1 MKALRLLLFVALLFL
16 FNLNG
21 ITQDTTLVYVYEIRQ
36 EIGPEAWRNTQKAFE
51 EANNKEA
58 DLILIH
64 MNTYGGM
71 VNAADSIR
79 TKILNSEIPV
89 WVFIDNNAA
98 SAGALI
104 SIACDSI
111 YMRPGGNIGAATV
124 VDQSGKPVPDKYQS
138 FMRSMMRST
147 AESHGKDT
155 TITARGDT
163 IIEWHRDPAI
173 AEAMVDPRLAVE
185 GVIDSGKVISFT
197 TSEAIQYGFA
207 EAEAESIAELLD
219 KGNVN
224 NYRIVKQKLSTT
236 DKIIN
241 FLINPFV
248 HGILI
253 MIIIGGLYFEIQSPG
268 IGFPLAAAA
277 LATLLYFAPL
287 YLEGIAENWEVLI
300 FIGGVILI
308 MVEIFVIPGFGVA
321 GISGIVMVITGLT
334 LAMID
339 NVEFQMNP
347 NYVDTVMQS
356 LAVVVI
362 SSFLAFLGGI
372 WGSKKLFDSSFVP
385 GLALDTAQPTEE
397 GYSNVESS
405 FRNMTGRKGI
415 ASTMLRPSGTVE
427 IDDEHFDARAETG
440 FIETGTKIVVVRTS
454 ASQLY
459 VEPEDMDE

>member
-1 MKALRLLLFVALLFL
+1 MKQIRILLLSVLLISAIMA
-16 FNLNG
+16 NA
-21 ITQDTTLVYVYEIRQ
+21 QDSTIVYVYDIKQ
-36 EIGPEAWRNTQKAFE
+36 EIGPEAWRNTQKAFTA
-51 EANNKEA
+51 ANKKNA
-58 DLILIH
+58 DLVLIH

-79 TKILNSEIPV
+79 TKILNSDIPV

-104 SIACDSI
+104 SIACDSV

-155 TITARGDT
+155 TITAAGDT
-163 IIEWHRDPAI
+163 LIKWHRDPAI
-173 AEAMVDPRLAVE
+173 AEAMVDPRLEVD

-197 TSEAIQYGFA
+197 TSEAIKYGFA
-207 EAEAESIAELLD
+207 EAEAENIPEVLD

-224 NYRIVKQKLSTT
+224 NYRIIKQKLSAT

-300 FIGGVILI
+300 FIGGVVLI

-339 NVEFQMNP
+339 NLEFQMNP

-372 WGSKKLFDSSFVP
+372 WGSKKLFDNSFVP
-385 GLALDTAQPTEE
+385 GLALNDVQPTEE
-397 GYSNVESS
+397 GFSNVEAS
-405 FRNMTGRKGI
+405 FRSMTGKKGV

-427 IDDEHFDARAETG
+427 IDEEHFDARAETG
-440 FIETGTKIVVVRTS
+440 FIEAGTKIIVVRTS
-454 ASQLY
+454 SSQLY
-459 VEPEDMDE
+459 VEPEDMEE

>member
-1 MKALRLLLFVALLFL
+1 
-16 FNLNG
+16 
-21 ITQDTTLVYVYEIRQ
+21 
-36 EIGPEAWRNTQKAFE
+36 
-51 EANNKEA
+51 
-58 DLILIH
+58 
-64 MNTYGGM
+64 
-71 VNAADSIR
+71 
-79 TKILNSEIPV
+79 
-89 WVFIDNNAA
+89 
-98 SAGALI
+98 
-104 SIACDSI
+104 
-111 YMRPGGNIGAATV
+111 
-124 VDQSGKPVPDKYQS
+124 
-138 FMRSMMRST
+138 
-147 AESHGKDT
+147 
-155 TITARGDT
+155 
-163 IIEWHRDPAI
+163 
-173 AEAMVDPRLAVE
+173 AEAMVDPRLEVE

-197 TSEAIQYGFA
+197 TSEAIKYGFA
-207 EAEAESIAELLD
+207 EAEAENIPEVLD

-224 NYRIVKQKLSTT
+224 NYRIIKQKLSAT

-300 FIGGVILI
+300 FIGGVVLI

-339 NVEFQMNP
+339 NLEFQMNP

-372 WGSKKLFDSSFVP
+372 WGSKKLFDNSFVP
-385 GLALDTAQPTEE
+385 GLALDDVQTTEE
-397 GYSNVESS
+397 GFSNVEAS
-405 FRNMTGRKGI
+405 FRSMTGKKGV

-427 IDDEHFDARAETG
+427 IDEEHFDARAETG
-440 FIETGTKIVVVRTS
+440 FIEAGTKIIVVRTS
-454 ASQLY
+454 SSQLY
-459 VEPEDMDE
+459 VEPEDMEE